1 MVETVGVEPTSKNIS
16 GRLSPSA
23 VVYLISPDERH
34 TADSHQT
41 IPLSPL
47 TLAGGYVRGFLHCR
61 RRDSGLQ
68 VNRSRRAGLNYAASA
83 KLLFVLAFLFNG
95 YFLRGSPPRLAY
107 PRSTH
112 LSKPVRPHNRQAES
126 SCRVRYY
133 TTSVRFVKQG
143 KNLFYPDLLDLAAD
157 ADISVAAL
165 YGDDPGVLHF
175 LQNSGGLAQF
185 DGLPL

>member
-23 VVYLISPDERH
+23 DMYLISPDERH
-34 TADSHQT
+34 MTDSHQT

-83 KLLFVLAFLFNG
+83 KLLFVLAFLLNG

-107 PRSTH
+107 PRSTY
-112 LSKPVRPHNRQAES
+112 LSKPVRPHEYRQLNC
-126 SCRVRYY
+126 CRNFIIAI
-133 TTSVRFVKQG
+133 SK
-143 KNLFYPDLLDLAAD
+143 KLSIWSNIPAACQ
-157 ADISVAAL
+157 L
-165 YGDDPGVLHF
+165 YLTR
-175 LQNSGGLAQF
+175 LQLQTMC
-185 DGLPL
+185 